1 MPGTTCF
8 ISLAKLILELIN
20 STQILIKYFGGH
32 FLPSMKYLP
41 LIVLVSITFLATAT
55 LAQNKPGTQLHIK
68 KSTGE
73 IRLDGILDETDWE
86 TADVAKN
93 WYLNFPVDSA
103 AAPYQTEA
111 RLTFDDHFL
120 YVSFVCY
127 DDSSRDVINSLRRD
141 FDYDRNDNVGMNI
154 GPYNDRL
161 NGFFFVLT
169 PAGVQMEG
177 TIATGGASEDSWNIY
192 WDNKWYS
199 KVLKYDDKWVAEA
212 KIPFKSFRYKSN
224 INEWNISFDRLDK
237 KRNHKSAWVHT
248 PIQFATG
255 AFAYSGQLH
264 WDDPVPPAH
273 TNISLIPFVAGRFDQ
288 DKEVTPTKNNSE
300 VQVGFDAKVSVTP
313 SLNLDLTVNP
323 DFSQVEVDQQVI
335 NLTRFEF
342 LYPERRT
349 FFLENSD
356 LMAGAGF
363 PPARTFFSRRIG
375 LVRGNDGLYRRV
387 PIQYGAR
394 LSGSINPKWR
404 MNVLNM
410 QTGEQKD
417 MGLPAQNYSVATI
430 QRNFWKQSNIAL
442 TYADKESLNVGAGDS
457 LRYFHESVFMKRN
470 DDPNLSRNKYNRVLT
485 GDLELLSEDNKWS
498 ASAYV
503 SKVFDPFKSEK
514 TGSGGIFGS
523 YTVRNFSV
531 NTGSYLIDKNYNAEM
546 GFVPSYRVYPGQLS
560 VFAGGG
566 YKFYPLNRSV
576 FQMGPTVNFQN
587 TYIPGGSLT
596 DKQYTAGYDFR
607 FLNTTI
613 VKLSYNYIYQLMTN
627 TFNPVGPTYTTFKM
641 GEVYDWH
648 NMMLTFQ
655 SNIRRLV
662 NLNFQSSYGGF
673 YNGTNFN
680 FTGQLNYRYQPYGNI
695 SMRVDYNDVRLK
707 EGYGR
712 ERLFLIGPRV
722 DLTFTDKLFLTTY
735 VQYNN
740 LIENVNLNAR
750 FQWRY
755 RPASDF
761 FIVYTENYFSE
772 NFGRRNRALV
782 FKLTYWFNL

>member
-1 MPGTTCF
+1 M
-8 ISLAKLILELIN
+8 
-20 STQILIKYFGGH
+20 
-32 FLPSMKYLP
+32 
-41 LIVLVSITFLATAT
+41 
-55 LAQNKPGTQLHIK
+55 LAQNKPATQLHIK
-68 KSTGE
+68 RAQGE
-73 IRLDGILDETDWE
+73 IKLDGILDETDWE

-111 RLTFDDHFL
+111 RLTFDDQFL

-127 DDSSRDVINSLRRD
+127 DDKGRDVINSLRRD

-177 TIATGGASEDSWNIY
+177 TIATGGANDDSWNIY

-212 KIPFKSFRYKSN
+212 AIPFKSFRYKSD
-224 INEWNISFDRLDK
+224 IREWNISFDRLDK

-255 AFAYSGQLH
+255 AFAYSGQLM

-273 TNISLIPFVAGRFDQ
+273 TNISLIPFVAGRLSQ
-288 DKEVTPTKNNSE
+288 DKEASPQKSSDF
-300 VQVGFDAKVSVTP
+300 QVGFDAKVSVTP

-356 LMAGAGF
+356 LMAQAGF

-375 LVRGNDGLYRRV
+375 LVKGNDGLYTRV

-394 LSGSINPKWR
+394 LSGSISPKWR
-404 MNVLNM
+404 MNVMNM
-410 QTGEQKD
+410 QTGEKLS

-442 TYADKESLNVGAGDS
+442 TYADKESIGVGAGDS
-457 LRYFHESVFMKRN
+457 LKYFNETVFMKGGPT
-470 DDPNLSRNKYNRVLT
+470 DPAFIRNKFNRVLT
-485 GDLELLSEDNKWS
+485 GDLELLSPDNKWS
-498 ASAYV
+498 ASAYA
-503 SKVFDPFKSEK
+503 SKVFDPFKSDK
-514 TGSGGIFGS
+514 AGSGGLFGS
-523 YTVRNFSV
+523 YNVRQFSV
-531 NTGSYLIDKNYNAEM
+531 NGGSYIVDKNYNAEM
-546 GFVPSYRVYPGQLS
+546 GFVPSYRVYPGQIA
-560 VFAGGG
+560 VFAGGALK
-566 YKFYPLNRSV
+566 YYPVNKAV
-576 FQMGPTVNFQN
+576 FQMGPRLDVQN
-587 TYIPGGSLT
+587 NYIPGGTLT
-596 DKQYTAGYDFR
+596 DKQYSLAYDFR
-607 FLNTTI
+607 FLNTTQF
-613 VKLSYNYIYQLMTN
+613 KLSYNYVYQRMTN
-627 TFNPVGPTYTTFKM
+627 TFSPVDSEKYATFNE

-648 NMMLTFQ
+648 NAMVTFQ
-655 SNIRRLV
+655 SNIRRLI

-680 FTGQLNYRYQPYGNI
+680 FTGQLNFRYQPYGNV

-707 EGYGR
+707 DGYGK
-712 ERLFLIGPRV
+712 EKLFLVGPRI

-740 LIENVNLNAR
+740 LLENVNLNAR

-755 RPASDF
+755 KPASDF
-761 FIVYTENYFSE
+761 FIVYTENYVPSP
-772 NFGRRNRALV
+772 FGSRNRALV
-782 FKLTYWFNL
+782 FKFTYWFNL